1 MTGRSGALDALARD
15 LGRLVAGRVSE
26 ADADRVAYA
35 RDMWPRQ
42 QIVVRMGRA
51 APAPPAVVVWPS
63 RTEEVAAVVR
73 YAAERGMPIV
83 PYGAGSGV
91 CGGVLPAPQAIV
103 LDLKAM
109 RRIRRIDRDRMQLE
123 AEAGVLGQ
131 HLEERLAEEGLTL
144 GHFPSSILCSTLGGW
159 IAGRSAGQ
167 CSGRYGKI
175 EDMLLGLTFVDGEGR
190 IHRAERDGEAAGLLP
205 LVTGSEGV
213 LGVVTT
219 ARLRLAE
226 APAERRFAAYRF
238 PTVERGLEAIRRIY
252 QAGLRPA
259 VARLYDPLD
268 SFVARM
274 RGERADGRAEGAV
287 RGSARPRRGARL
299 LVASLRRHGL
309 LGRIQSLEHAVEPL
323 LGGALLVLLWE
334 DDPDLGRAERLEA
347 HRIAREVGGRDEGE
361 GPARRWLQKRYA
373 VSYRQAPMLAAGAF
387 VDTMEVA
394 APWSSLHGLHGAVR
408 EALGEE
414 AFVVAHFSHAYPDG
428 ASIYFTFAGAAR
440 DDEEALERY
449 DRAWQRAL
457 RAAVR
462 AGGVLSHH
470 HGVGRSKAPVLRREQ
485 GEAVEVVAR
494 LKAVLDPR
502 GILNPGVLLPPEA
515 LTEASVPAAQGGGDP
530 LESMADD
537 DGVLRPRTAPE
548 LQRVMAI
555 AQGQGRPLC
564 PPGTAAR
571 AGALA
576 LSLEHLDEVLAL
588 DERSELVHVQAG
600 RTVQALER
608 FLRVRGRTLGLG
620 EPPPDEPIASWLAR
634 GAPGLRSADDDP
646 VAPRLVG
653 LEAVLPDGRWLRVRP
668 APRRATGPDVMAL
681 FVGTGHRFGVVATVH
696 LPCPRRGAARR
707 IAWRFD
713 EVGAAR
719 RALVRVRALGVR
731 PRWARLLETEP
742 GPEATLLLEFGGV
755 PQGASRAMERIVE
768 RVARSLGASTAPV
781 PQVLPPRPA
790 SGPLRLDPVLEPLA
804 ERLDPAAILRSA

>member
-1 MTGRSGALDALARD
+1 M
-15 LGRLVAGRVSE
+15 
-26 ADADRVAYA
+26 
-35 RDMWPRQ
+35 
-42 QIVVRMGRA
+42 
-51 APAPPAVVVWPS
+51 
-63 RTEEVAAVVR
+63 
-73 YAAERGMPIV
+73 
-83 PYGAGSGV
+83 
-91 CGGVLPAPQAIV
+91 
-103 LDLKAM
+103 
-109 RRIRRIDRDRMQLE
+109 
-123 AEAGVLGQ
+123 
-131 HLEERLAEEGLTL
+131 
-144 GHFPSSILCSTLGGW
+144 
-159 IAGRSAGQ
+159 
-167 CSGRYGKI
+167 
-175 EDMLLGLTFVDGEGR
+175 
-190 IHRAERDGEAAGLLP
+190 AERDGQAAGLLP

-213 LGVVTT
+213 LGVVTA

-238 PTVERGLEAIRRIY
+238 PTVEQGLEAIRRIY

-287 RGSARPRRGARL
+287 RGHGRPRHGARL

-334 DDPDLGRAERLEA
+334 DDPELGRAERLEA
-347 HRIAREVGGRDEGE
+347 HRIAHQVGGRDEGE

-394 APWSSLHGLHGAVR
+394 APWSSLHGLHAAVR

-502 GILNPGVLLPPEA
+502 GVLNPGVLLPPEA
-515 LTEASVPAAQGGGDP
+515 LGAPPTPTASGGAGASRLVLP
-530 LESMADD
+530 V
-537 DGVLRPRTAPE
+537 DGVLRPRTVPE
-548 LQRVMAI
+548 LQQVVAA
-555 AQGQGRPLC
+555 AQRQGRPLR
-564 PPGTAAR
+564 PPGTAAP
-571 AGALA
+571 AEGLV

-608 FLRVRGRTLGLG
+608 FLRVRGRTLGLC

-634 GAPGLRSADDDP
+634 GAPGLRSVDDDP

-681 FVGTGHRFGVVATVH
+681 FLGTGHRFGVVVTVH

-707 IAWRFD
+707 VAWRFGEAAD
-713 EVGAAR
+713 AR
-719 RALVRVRALGVR
+719 RALARARALGVR
-731 PRWARLLETEP
+731 PRWARLLEAEA

-755 PQGASRAMERIVE
+755 PQGAARAMERIVE
-768 RVARSLGASTAPV
+768 RIARSQGGSPV
-781 PQVLPPRPA
+781 SVPPVLPPRPA
-790 SGPLRLDPVLEPLA
+790 SVPGRLDPVLERLA
-804 ERLDPAAILRSA
+804 ERLDPAGILRPA